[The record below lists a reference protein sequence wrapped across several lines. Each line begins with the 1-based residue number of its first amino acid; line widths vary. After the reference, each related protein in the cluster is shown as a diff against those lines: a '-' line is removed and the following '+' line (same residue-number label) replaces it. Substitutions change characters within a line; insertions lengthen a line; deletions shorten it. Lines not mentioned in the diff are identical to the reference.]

1 MKNESEQR
9 ARSALASDALDEP
22 RWTFLSN
29 HAHVLVCLGT
39 DPEVR
44 VREMALRVGITER
57 AVTRILAELE
67 EAEVIVRH
75 RVGRRNRYEIIE
87 QTPLRHDLESHAN
100 VGTLLRLLRPDS
112 VAP

>member
-9 ARSALASDALDEP
+9 ARSALGVASLDEP

-29 HAHVLVCLGT
+29 HAHVLVCLGS

-67 EAEVIVRH
+67 EAGVIVRH
-75 RVGRRNRYEIIE
+75 RVGRRNRYEILE
-87 QTPLRHDLESHAN
+87 ETPLRHSLESHAS
-100 VGTLLRLLRPDS
+100 VGALLRLFD
-112 VAP
+112 